1 MYRTIIEIINA
12 QHASDGAGVKLKRA
26 IGGPALQKFDPFLM
40 LDEFK
45 SDQKDDY
52 IAGFPAHP
60 HRGFETVTYM
70 LAGKM
75 QHQDHLGNQGLLQ
88 AGDVQ
93 WMTAARGIIHSEMPQ
108 QEEGLMH
115 GFQLWLNLPS
125 SNKLDDPE
133 YQDIAAAKIPQI
145 KHSKFTARVVA
156 GTLRIDQT
164 ATKGYIQKRVT
175 EPLIADVMITANE
188 ALVVQTVP
196 SHRVYIYAYDGEL
209 SIAERTLKQHQI
221 AVLGEGDEIKIN
233 ASAGAKFLLLSGKPL
248 GEPIAHWGPFV
259 MNNHNEIE
267 QAINQ
272 YRAGTLTD

>member
-188 ALVVQTVP
+188 ALVVQTEP

>member
-188 ALVVQTVP
+188 ALVVQTEP

-209 SIAERTLKQHQI
+209 SIAERTLKQHQL
-221 AVLGEGDEIKIN
+221 AVLGEGDEIEIN